1 MTEEDQKRLVDLQA
15 VVDENPECFTESENT
30 ARRLQRDGATLKQT
44 AVILRCGTATVR
56 NYLKRRQRRID
67 RARQMI
73 TDIHESYANARENQ
87 DLRIAYTDRGNASEI
102 LKLLLPHITQIKELT
117 K

>member
-1 MTEEDQKRLVDLQA
+1 MTEEDQKRLADLQA
-15 VVDENPECFTESENT
+15 IVAEDPKCFTENENT
-30 ARRLQRDGATLKQT
+30 ARRLLKEGATTKQM
-44 AVILRCGTATVR
+44 AVILRCNMATVR

-73 TDIHESYANARENQ
+73 TNIHESYANARENQ
-87 DLRIAYTDRGNASEI
+87 DLRIAYTDKGNASEI
-102 LKLLLPHITQIKELT
+102 LKLLLPHINQIKELT